1 MNSTELT
8 KGMRQAAAT
17 GGIAA
22 VRERAILEATTALDT
37 LQQGVEKWSH
47 ALTTRTQAEERSG
60 EAAGVQEVAE
70 AELVLGE
77 THPEGRINGKN
88 EEQRKQQRT
97 VLLAQEAANGGPYGQ
112 AARAA
117 HSAQV
122 AADQAVLD
130 YSIADQE
137 LKAAHARCRVVTA
150 LLETLQV

>member
-1 MNSTELT
+1 MPDC
-8 KGMRQAAAT
+8 GAAMVCLSF
-17 GGIAA
+17 A
-22 VRERAILEATTALDT
+22 VD
-37 LQQGVEKWSH
+37 KWSR
-47 ALTTRTQAEERSG
+47 ALADRTQAEERSG
-60 EAAGVQEVAE
+60 EAERIREVSE

-112 AARAA
+112 AAQAA
-117 HSAQV
+117 QSARV

-137 LKAAHARCRVVTA
+137 LRS
-150 LLETLQV
+150 E